1 MHADPASTAVLL
13 AAHGS
18 DTEPGV
24 DLAVRRHAAHLSAA
38 GFPEVGVAFHRGSPS
53 FSTALDDLRARNV
66 VVVPLM
72 TSRGYYSET
81 VLPRELSK
89 NRNFGRFRVLH
100 LEPLGLH
107 SAMPAIVA
115 GRLADLEAQ
124 LSLVEPAVAV
134 VGHGTPRHRE
144 SRSSSHALIAA
155 LRRGRPELSAEA
167 FFLDDDPRIEE
178 IARFAKD
185 RDLIVIPFLIGGGLH
200 ARRDLVRRVAPGAGG
215 SPLMT
220 ARAGGHR
227 IVIDRAVGEDPA
239 VPEVIADLARKG
251 ISLLAERSSSRRCG

>member
-1 MHADPASTAVLL
+1 VHAETASTAVLL

-38 GFPEVGVAFHRGSPS
+38 GFSEVGVAFHRGTPS
-53 FSTALDDLRARNV
+53 FSTALDDLHARNV

-89 NRNFGRFRVLH
+89 NRSFGRFRVLH

-107 SAMPAIVA
+107 REMPTIVA
-115 GRLADLEAQ
+115 GRVADLEAR

-144 SRSSSHALIAA
+144 SRSSSHALAAA
-155 LRRGRPELSAEA
+155 LRRRRPEVPVEA
-167 FFLDDDPRIEE
+167 FFLDEDPRVEE
-178 IARFAKD
+178 IPRFAED
-185 RDLIVIPFLIGGGLH
+185 RDLVVIPFLIGGGLH
-200 ARRDLVRRVAPGAGG
+200 ARRDLVRRVAPGAAR
-215 SPLMT
+215 SPVT
-220 ARAGGHR
+220 AERAGGRR

-239 VPEVIADLARKG
+239 VAEVIVDLATRG
-251 ISLLAERSSSRRCG
+251 VSLFAERSSSRRRG